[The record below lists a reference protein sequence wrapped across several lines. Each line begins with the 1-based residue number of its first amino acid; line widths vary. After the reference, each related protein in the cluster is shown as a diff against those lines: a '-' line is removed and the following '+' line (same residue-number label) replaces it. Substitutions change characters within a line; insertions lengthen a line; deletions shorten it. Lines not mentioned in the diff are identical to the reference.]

1 MNRITVGKAGRDIIG
16 EGREAGEM
24 AMTKKGK
31 IGKVCL
37 NLGWVSPVWR

>member
-24 AMTKKGK
+24 AMTKKDK
-31 IGKVCL
+31 KDNDHEQDYHC
-37 NLGWVSPVWR
+37 